1 MGNKRN
7 RQDVQDRRNAKKQDR
22 GRTVNQKHQWQAP
35 KPISAKTV
43 KQKEL
48 FEALHNK
55 TLVVAK
61 GPAGT
66 GKTYCSAG
74 DAADALRK
82 GDIKKICVSRPYV
95 GMGSPMGFRPGSE
108 FDKLLPYVL
117 PIFDVF
123 KKRLDKGGLE
133 CHIKEENIELVPLET
148 LRGRSF
154 EEAVVI
160 IDEAQNCTVDE
171 MKSIVTRIGE
181 NSQLILM
188 GDPKQKDLKGKSG
201 LEWVCDMI
209 DKYDI
214 EDAQVVEFSIDDVVR
229 SDICSV
235 FLRIMEEE
243 SDHF

>member
-1 MGNKRN
+1 M
-7 RQDVQDRRNAKKQDR
+7 
-22 GRTVNQKHQWQAP
+22 
-35 KPISAKTV
+35 
-43 KQKEL
+43 
-48 FEALHNK
+48 
-55 TLVVAK
+55 
-61 GPAGT
+61 
-66 GKTYCSAG
+66 
-74 DAADALRK
+74 
-82 GDIKKICVSRPYV
+82 
-95 GMGSPMGFRPGSE
+95 
-108 FDKLLPYVL
+108 
-117 PIFDVF
+117 F

-154 EEAVVI
+154 ENALI
-160 IDEAQNCTVDE
+160 LIDESQNCTVDE

-209 DKYDI
+209 QKYEI

-229 SDICSV
+229 SDICSI

-243 SDHF
+243 SENF